1 MINEFDFKLIGQLIQ
16 ITGLIIVISGILIF
30 LFLRFYNK
38 FIPER
43 SLADIIAPI
52 LLSKDMIG
60 DSEARFDKKLKLFIY
75 IRIGAVI
82 LIVGFVIVI
91 ITSIFK

>member
-1 MINEFDFKLIGQLIQ
+1 MINDFDLNLIGQLIQ
-16 ITGLIIVISGILIF
+16 IIGLIIVISGVLIF

-38 FIPER
+38 FMPER

-52 LLSKDMIG
+52 LLSKDIIG
-60 DSEARFDKKLKLFIY
+60 DSEKKFDKKLKLFRY
-75 IRIGAVI
+75 IRIGALI